1 MVPVAG
7 VEPARCFQQRI
18 LSPSRLPIPTHRLSK
33 KHYNRALAKKQHKR
47 KEIYLV
53 VVHSVRHYFKNTAK
67 EKNKKI
73 EKILC

>member
-33 KHYNRALAKKQHKR
+33 KHYNRALTKKQYKR

-53 VVHSVRHYFKNTAK
+53 VVYSARHYFKNIAK
-67 EKNKKI
+67 EKNQKI
-73 EKILC
+73 EKNLC

>member
-1 MVPVAG
+1 MPVAG

-33 KHYNRALAKKQHKR
+33 KHYNRAPVKKQHQPM
-47 KEIYLV
+47 EIYLV
-53 VVHSVRHYFKNTAK
+53 VAGALGHYFKNSAK